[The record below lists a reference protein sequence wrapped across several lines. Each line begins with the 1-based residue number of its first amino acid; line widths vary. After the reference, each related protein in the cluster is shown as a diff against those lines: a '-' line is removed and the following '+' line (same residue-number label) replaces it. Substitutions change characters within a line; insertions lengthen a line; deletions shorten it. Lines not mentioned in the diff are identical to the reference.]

1 MKKFKPILLV
11 MIAAF
16 LMFTSSAFAST
27 RYVDITKHENEN
39 HVQSEKLYT
48 EGEQVSFDPYMMAA
62 GNANVYVLFEDAKTE
77 DTILMSQLVFRP
89 EMKGLNLLT
98 YHRNPNPGYYY
109 VEINGDYNAFI
120 TARLK
125 KVK

>member
-1 MKKFKPILLV
+1 MKKIKPMLLV
-11 MIAAF
+11 MVAVF

-39 HVQSEKLYT
+39 YVQSEKLYT
-48 EGEQVSFDPYMMAA
+48 EGEQVSFDPLMMVA
-62 GNANVYVLFEDAKTE
+62 GNANVYVLFEDLNTE
-77 DTILMSQLVFRP
+77 KTILMSQLVLIP
-89 EMKGLNLLT
+89 EMKGLNLQT

-109 VEINGDYNAFI
+109 VEIRGDYNAFI